1 MDTRIVLNVF
11 NTSWK
16 CEKNSFILPTYIFY
30 EALKFMTLRNNYVS
44 TNIEISPE
52 DAIKYPTLTNKTR
65 RSLRKRKNKWEE
77 EIRRIVR
84 ERESQL
90 RFEKI
95 IFKKQ

>member
-1 MDTRIVLNVF
+1 M
-11 NTSWK
+11 WK
-16 CEKNSFILPTYIFY
+16 ELCFILPTYIFY

-65 RSLRKRKNKWEE
+65 RSLRKRKNNWEE

-84 ERESQL
+84 ERESTSF
-90 RFEKI
+90 RENYI
-95 IFKKQ
+95 

>member
-1 MDTRIVLNVF
+1 M
-11 NTSWK
+11 WK
-16 CEKNSFILPTYIFY
+16 ELCFILPTYIFY

-65 RSLRKRKNKWEE
+65 RSLRKRKNNWEE

-84 ERESQL
+84 EREPTSF
-90 RFEKI
+90 RENYI
-95 IFKKQ
+95 

>member
-1 MDTRIVLNVF
+1 
-11 NTSWK
+11 
-16 CEKNSFILPTYIFY
+16 
-30 EALKFMTLRNNYVS
+30 MTLRNNYVS

-52 DAIKYPTLTNKTR
+52 DAIKHPTLTNKTR
-65 RSLRKRKNKWEE
+65 RSLRKRKNNWEE